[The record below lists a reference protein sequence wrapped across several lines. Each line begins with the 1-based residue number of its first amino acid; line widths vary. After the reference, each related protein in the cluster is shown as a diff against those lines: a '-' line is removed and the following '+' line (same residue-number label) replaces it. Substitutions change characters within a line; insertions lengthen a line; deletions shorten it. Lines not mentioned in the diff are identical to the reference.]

1 MKNISFIVRCDQ
13 EHLNTW
19 MVKRSLWFRK
29 LQQNVYCLMIAE
41 ANMER
46 CMIWD
51 LSQLPVETVAVRSL
65 KLTGV
70 GKEVTFFS
78 RFNWLCSFSLYELLS
93 LYRSLSLSASKN
105 PLHTSPESTWAFRK
119 GHIYT
124 LSQTHKRHTHQLQL
138 SSPAYSG
145 VTTAS
150 SSFSCGNSLITDGW
164 EWIWPNTIRFATEK
178 YQSI

>member
-1 MKNISFIVRCDQ
+1 
-13 EHLNTW
+13 
-19 MVKRSLWFRK
+19 
-29 LQQNVYCLMIAE
+29 MIAE

-51 LSQLPVETVAVRSL
+51 LSQLLVETVAVRSL

-70 GKEVTFFS
+70 GKEVTFF
-78 RFNWLCSFSLYELLS
+78 LS
-93 LYRSLSLSASKN
+93 LQLALQLFTVWAFKSLSLSFSLCLFTLRLRA
-105 PLHTSPESTWAFRK
+105 PELLGKDTY
-119 GHIYT
+119 IYT

-164 EWIWPNTIRFATEK
+164 EHRQVGYWKISVNIMLLNYIFMYCLSFYIYGHIWSSFSSSKQWCQA
-178 YQSI
+178 